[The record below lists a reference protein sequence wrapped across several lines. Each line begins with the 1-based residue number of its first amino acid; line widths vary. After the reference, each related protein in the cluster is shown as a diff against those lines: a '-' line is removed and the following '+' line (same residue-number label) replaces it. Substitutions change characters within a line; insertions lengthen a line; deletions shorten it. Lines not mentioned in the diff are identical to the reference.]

1 MEFAAENRLES
12 KPVESA
18 RPDTLV
24 RVQKEIV
31 MTETSVRWVTI
42 TVIQKPK
49 LVSIRAVGKW
59 ISSLKVSNTF
69 RIFYEDFSIFFKGTN
84 ASANQGKIETGLIAA
99 DDGFMM
105 SNIKVLTNTTK
116 NSEWLLQNVTGGQ
129 KTKTKD

>member
-24 RVQKEIV
+24 RVLKEIV

-49 LVSIRAVGKW
+49 LVSIRVAGKR
-59 ISSLKVSNTF
+59 ISSL
-69 RIFYEDFSIFFKGTN
+69 
-84 ASANQGKIETGLIAA
+84 
-99 DDGFMM
+99 
-105 SNIKVLTNTTK
+105 
-116 NSEWLLQNVTGGQ
+116 
-129 KTKTKD
+129 